1 MTTIT
6 PQAVADLGRFLD
18 RHTEANETDAR
29 AILRAASSGQPI
41 SLPDAIDFA
50 GEVLRSQLLAVL
62 PSMALK
68 SDAAAA
74 STAASTTASASPSPS
89 KAEADNPPVPMSFE
103 SRQIAFRAIA
113 GQRLVAMADAL
124 AATSV
129 TLDEGTR
136 AIQTARENLPPEG
149 RRTQTIA
156 ERAAG
161 QAEFGGSYEVSVTPK
176 SKAAD
181 GWKKAFATAQA
192 GGVA

>member
-6 PQAVADLGRFLD
+6 PQAISDLGRFLD
-18 RHTEANETDAR
+18 RHTEISEADAR
-29 AILRAASSGQPI
+29 AMLRAASSGQPI
-41 SLPDAIDFA
+41 TMPDAVDYA
-50 GEVLRSQLLAVL
+50 GEVLRSQLL
-62 PSMALK
+62 SIFR
-68 SDAAAA
+68 AAAGEA
-74 STAASTTASASPSPS
+74 VPTQAVSPAASPEPPAS
-89 KAEADNPPVPMSFE
+89 EALAPPAPMSFE

-113 GQRLVAMADAL
+113 GPRLEAMADAL
-124 AATSV
+124 AV
-129 TLDEGTR
+129 TTVSLDEGTR

-149 RRTQTIA
+149 RRTPTIA

-161 QAEFGGSYEVSVTPK
+161 QEEFGGSYEVSVPPK